1 MTWPRSITV
10 AEGIQLGSPALE
22 HEFAEHFLPRLKS
35 FFRAR
40 QALPDSI
47 EELTQE
53 TIVAALL
60 ALRAGR
66 LRELGSLE
74 AFVLSIARHQ
84 LAEAFRQHAKLPA
97 NASPNDQIALHSLA
111 PELILTVRN
120 EFYGLDLPNQRLL
133 WLILVEGLRPAEVAP
148 LLGLTEDA
156 VRQRKSRLLRAL
168 AEKFSAP
175 AVTNRPTPTTPPL
188 KLPPVTTP

>member
-1 MTWPRSITV
+1 MTWPRSIAV
-10 AEGIQLGSPALE
+10 AQGIQSGSPALE
-22 HEFAEHFLPRLKS
+22 HEFAEHFLPRLKA

-40 QALPDSI
+40 QAPQDWI

-66 LRELGSLE
+66 LRELDSLE
-74 AFVLSIARHQ
+74 AFVLGIARNQ
-84 LAEAFRQHAKLPA
+84 LAEAFRQNAKLLTLPRL
-97 NASPNDQIALHSLA
+97 NHSVA
-111 PELILTVRN
+111 PELLLTVRN
-120 EFYGLDLPNQRLL
+120 EFYGLDLPSQRLL

-156 VRQRKSRLLRAL
+156 VRQRKSRLLRSL
-168 AEKFSAP
+168 AEKFAAP
-175 AVTNRPTPTTPPL
+175 AVTNKPAPTT
-188 KLPPVTTP
+188 PPVTTP